1 LPDRFNQIE
10 KTIKREKNIKN
21 KSHENILPG
30 HIRGNRNC
38 NTQKKKDSQGIT
50 LVVARKQIFL
60 QTFIFCDFLI
70 RSDIEYEI
78 LLRRFTR
85 NNM

>member
-60 QTFIFCDFLI
+60 QAFIFCDFLI
-70 RSDIEYEI
+70 KAGNEIEI
-78 LLRRFTR
+78 IV
-85 NNM
+85 